1 MPRSR
6 YPMAKLPRGT
16 SRQSIY
22 RKLRAANMK
31 HCPTLLPGLPCE
43 DSVNLD
49 DKNSGKH

>member
-1 MPRSR
+1 MHRLR
-6 YPMAKLPRGT
+6 YLIAKLPRGT

-31 HCPTLLPGLPCE
+31 HCPTLLPGLPCQ

-49 DKNSGKH
+49 DKNVGKH